1 MQEASETRYG
11 QLPTRYEESECGPT
25 RQSFTENNRAT
36 RSTVDVYHIN
46 ASWLPRCNR
55 GLACQL
61 PRADTPLNIGSID
74 VHCAISYLLT
84 HKPPCLAKVVY
95 GYSSE
100 ETAWEVPP
108 IWSHV
113 LRSPCKYVAVL
124 DECEIYGAILVL
136 LLHEFLVQ
144 IGKLD
149 DRWLVCGSA
158 AL

>member
-46 ASWLPRCNR
+46 ASWLPHCNR
-55 GLACQL
+55 GLAYQL

-84 HKPPCLAKVVY
+84 HKLRISPK
-95 GYSSE
+95 SSM
-100 ETAWEVPP
+100 
-108 IWSHV
+108 
-113 LRSPCKYVAVL
+113 
-124 DECEIYGAILVL
+124 AILL
-136 LLHEFLVQ
+136 KRLH
-144 IGKLD
+144 GKYLPYD
-149 DRWLVCGSA
+149 LMYSDLRASTWQYLMNARFMELSWCSCCMNFSSRLGN
-158 AL
+158 